1 MFDIGGV
8 ELLIIAV
15 VAIIVVGPKDLPGL
29 LRRVGKMVT
38 KARGMAGEF
47 KSHFDDI
54 ADQEEFK
61 EIRQGLESVKDLSPT
76 NQIKKAM
83 SPFEEAGEG
92 IKESFGMEEAL
103 PPIASEPKKT
113 AARKTAKKTANKKP
127 APKSTKAKASPAKKP
142 SPAKKTS
149 STKKASPAKKV
160 TKKVARKTVAKK
172 SAKAV
177 EKAGA

>member
-15 VAIIVVGPKDLPGL
+15 IAIIVVGPKDLPGL

-47 KSHFDDI
+47 KSHFDDM

-61 EIRQGLESVKDLSPT
+61 EIRQGLESVKGLSPT

-92 IKESFGMEEAL
+92 IKESFAMDEAL
-103 PPIASEPKKT
+103 PSTAPETKKT
-113 AARKTAKKTANKKP
+113 TTKKTAKKATNKKA
-127 APKSTKAKASPAKKP
+127 APKSKKAKASPV
-142 SPAKKTS
+142 
-149 STKKASPAKKV
+149 KKASPTKKIP
-160 TKKVARKTVAKK
+160 KKVAKKTVAKK
-172 SAKAV
+172 PGKVV

>member
-54 ADQEEFK
+54 ADQEDFK
-61 EIRQGLESVKDLSPT
+61 EIRQGIESVKGLSPT
-76 NQIKKAM
+76 NQIKNAI

-92 IKESFGMEEAL
+92 IKESFGMDEAL
-103 PPIASEPKKT
+103 PPIVPDAKKT
-113 AARKTAKKTANKKP
+113 AAKKTAKKTTKKK
-127 APKSTKAKASPAKKP
+127 ASPKSTKAKASPAK
-142 SPAKKTS
+142 AKTS
-149 STKKASPAKKV
+149 QAKKASPAKKV
-160 TKKVARKTVAKK
+160 PKKSSKKTAAKK
-172 SAKAV
+172 STNVV

>member
-61 EIRQGLESVKDLSPT
+61 EIRQGLDSVKDLSPT

-92 IKESFGMEEAL
+92 IKETFGGMDEAL
-103 PPIASEPKKT
+103 PSIAPEPKKT
-113 AARKTAKKTANKKP
+113 AGKKTAKKSTGKKA
-127 APKSTKAKASPAKKP
+127 APKSKKAKASSAKTKKTPKKAPKKAAVKTAAKKP
-142 SPAKKTS
+142 S
-149 STKKASPAKKV
+149 KV
-160 TKKVARKTVAKK
+160 
-172 SAKAV
+172 V